1 VALTSGEEVGDESGA
16 AWLLRLHKE
25 LVNAEYVFNFDAGG
39 PAIDQDVLRWIELQ
53 GSEKVYWTVTFTVK
67 NAGGHSS
74 LPRPDNAILRLATAL
89 KRSKPIPFRFISP
102 ISRGPSL
109 RRESLSSKPQR
120 ECDP

>member
-1 VALTSGEEVGDESGA
+1 M
-16 AWLLRLHKE
+16 
-25 LVNAEYVFNFDAGG
+25 NAEYVFNFDAGG

-89 KRSKPIPFRFISP
+89 KRLEAYPFPIHLTDIARAELTARVPFV
-102 ISRGPSL
+102 
-109 RRESLSSKPQR
+109 EAA
-120 ECDP
+120 